1 MPRRRQLLAG
11 PGVAPGR
18 RRRYPRAMA
27 RHIGAFLLRLAAS
40 AVVLMLAVAWVA
52 PGNPRNTFG
61 RALVLSAFLS
71 LAWFVTLA
79 RFLWFLFVPWLLYAA
94 VWVATV
100 MLAYG
105 LGFLRSLL
113 LALALTF
120 LSFLVSLVLGIE
132 TL

>member
-1 MPRRRQLLAG
+1 MLKHL
-11 PGVAPGR
+11 
-18 RRRYPRAMA
+18 
-27 RHIGAFLLRLAAS
+27 GAFLLRLVAS
-40 AVVLMLAVAWVA
+40 AAVLMLAVGWVS
-52 PGNPRNTFG
+52 PGNPRNTFL
-61 RALVLSAFLS
+61 RAAAIALFLS

-79 RFLWFLFVPWLLYAA
+79 RFLWFLLLPWLLYAA

-105 LGFLRSLL
+105 LGFLQSLL

-120 LSFLVSLVLGIE
+120 LTFLVSLLFGLE